1 VGLITNPVL
10 NTIGE
15 KSENVFWKVPETG
28 KFLKGSRKFL
38 KGSGKFL
45 KGSERERNANDITS
59 TYDSSQL
66 NR

>member
-1 VGLITNPVL
+1 VESITNPVL

-15 KSENVFWKVPETG
+15 KIFWKVPETG

-38 KGSGKFL
+38 KGSRKFL

-59 TYDSSQL
+59 TYDST
-66 NR
+66 

>member
-38 KGSGKFL
+38 KGSG
-45 KGSERERNANDITS
+45 RERNANDIPS
-59 TYDSSQL
+59 TYDST
-66 NR
+66 